1 MFPFILKLR
10 SQNSDFSFILKLR
23 SCSRRRTRLRSWSS
37 KQNWLTSTQ
46 DWIPVRSVRRWMKA
60 DSFRSVLLDLCDL
73 HIMVAVDESNLRAI
87 LDFKTEIYRFSRLA
101 FLKTSSK
108 EKLFFQMQILFG
120 EKIDFS
126 LQKILI
132 HNISI

>member
-1 MFPFILKLR
+1 
-10 SQNSDFSFILKLR
+10 
-23 SCSRRRTRLRSWSS
+23 
-37 KQNWLTSTQ
+37 
-46 DWIPVRSVRRWMKA
+46 MKA

-108 EKLFFQMQILFG
+108 EKLFF
-120 EKIDFS
+120 
-126 LQKILI
+126 
-132 HNISI
+132 